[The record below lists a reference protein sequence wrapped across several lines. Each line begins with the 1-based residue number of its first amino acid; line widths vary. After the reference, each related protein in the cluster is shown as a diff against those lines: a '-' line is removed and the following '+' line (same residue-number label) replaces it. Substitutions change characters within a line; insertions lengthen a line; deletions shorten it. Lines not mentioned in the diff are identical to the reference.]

1 MEPINSAT
9 SEILKNGLLGAIVIV
24 LGIVVI
30 YLYKEVQQSKCDRLN
45 DWINHSSS
53 INQTV
58 VEVKVFMQRIIDLLQ
73 QGKTNV

>member
-1 MEPINSAT
+1 MEPINSAI

-24 LGIVVI
+24 LGIVVVF
-30 YLYKEVQQSKCDRLN
+30 LYKEVQTSKSDRLN

-58 VEVKVFMQRIIDLLQ
+58 IEVRVFMQRIIDLLQ
-73 QGKTNV
+73 QGKKDV